1 MERQTFTWGRSGS
14 KIRRTERWVEGLWLL
29 GLLLAALLLFSVN
42 LATVPLQDWREGTVA
57 LVAREIAAVPIESWQ
72 WLYPKLAGKLYLEE
86 APLLPALIAGA
97 YKLGGFNEWTTRLP
111 GAILSA
117 FSVPLLYSI
126 GRELFPSRQSAIFS
140 GLIYLTF
147 LPLACTGRFAIADG
161 TALCLVVLMMWCV
174 LRSRRDFRTSLG
186 VGMGLS
192 LICFTKG
199 ILLGLLILAIA
210 LLFLGWDTPRLLR
223 SGYWWLGLLLGSV
236 PVAVWYAGGLLQYDQ
251 SFLTTGIDSPSLKR
265 LWSPVEGQSS
275 APWYDLG
282 EILVFSAPWLL
293 FWPYGLRLAWENRN
307 WGWAKLV
314 LVWTS
319 VYGFAIALTL
329 IKLPWY
335 SLPIYPVLALVG
347 GAQLTEVWN
356 WPSSKSYPRIWR
368 TGLIL
373 LALSAIAFSI
383 YFGIQD
389 SSDRAL
395 AVIFASLALTMAMA
409 AFLVARRDLQF
420 ILILFW
426 GTYISLLLFMTS
438 THWIWQL
445 EDVYPVRDIGAILRL
460 RTPESQ
466 LIYASFPSERP
477 ALKFYS
483 DRQVMPASN
492 SELKQHWEQ
501 EKQPYLLLDTNTYN
515 QLSLEPPHIIGTAR
529 GWVLITKDTN

>member
-1 MERQTFTWGRSGS
+1 MERQTFTWGLSGS
-14 KIRRTERWVEGLWLL
+14 KIRRTERWIEGLWLL

-42 LATVPLQDWREGTVA
+42 LATVPLQDWREGTIA
-57 LVAREIAAVPIESWQ
+57 LVAREIATVSMESWQ
-72 WLYPKLAGKLYLEE
+72 WLYPKLDGKPYLEE
-86 APLLPALIAGA
+86 APLLPSLIAGA

-161 TALCLVVLMMWCV
+161 TALCLVLLMMWCV

-186 VGMGLS
+186 AGIGLS

-199 ILLGLLILAIA
+199 IVLGLLILAIA
-210 LLFLGWDTPRLLR
+210 LLFLCWDTPRLLK

-236 PVAVWYAGGLLQYDQ
+236 PVAAWYAGGVLQYGE
-251 SFLTTGIDSPSLKR
+251 SFLTIGIDSQSLKR
-265 LWSPVEGQSS
+265 LWSPIEGQSS

-282 EILVFSAPWLL
+282 ETLLFSAPWLL
-293 FWPYGLRLAWENRN
+293 FWPYGLRLAWEHRN

-314 LVWTS
+314 LIWTS
-319 VYGFAIALTL
+319 VYVFAIALTL

-335 SLPIYPVLALVG
+335 TLPIYPALALAG
-347 GAQLTEVWN
+347 GAQLAEVWN
-356 WPSSKSYPRIWR
+356 WPSRKSYPRIWSL
-368 TGLIL
+368 GLML
-373 LALSAIAFSI
+373 LALGAVGISI
-383 YFGIQD
+383 YFGIRG
-389 SSDRAL
+389 SSDRSL

-409 AFLVARRDLQF
+409 AVLVARRDLQF

-438 THWIWQL
+438 PYWVWQL
-445 EDVYPVRDIGAILRL
+445 EAAYPVREIGAILRL

-483 DRQVMPASN
+483 ERQVIPASN

-501 EKQPYLLLDTNTYN
+501 DKHPYLLVDINTFN
-515 QLSLEPPHIIGTAR
+515 QLKLEPGQKIATAI